1 MLQSPNVIR
10 WPCPI
15 IIFLED
21 IMKRKL
27 VLGIG
32 LLMVAAMLIACR
44 QKSSGIT
51 LTVWDFKY
59 QEENTGKVFRE
70 LDRMFMEQNP
80 GVTINHVAQPES
92 NYYQILMSAFSA
104 KNDVDVVMLHPDNRA
119 WNLVDFFEVLDQY
132 ISAERA
138 SYANAALKA
147 CSPSQ
152 DANRDTRMLPLTS
165 QGMGIYYNKLN
176 FAKAGLDPDK
186 VPSSWSDFITA
197 CEALKKAGIPPII
210 MGNSGG
216 TFSIEFTYRPILA
229 TLYGPDRIEGFK
241 NGTANFTDPEFRQA
255 TVMIK
260 ELFDKGYVNVENG
273 SITFFTEAIEVFKS
287 GKGGFFSG
295 LCSDIAH
302 WKDFGDALGYQN
314 VGYLSAP
321 LAQDAAYPNG
331 QVNQGAGIGLAVVN
345 YGKNKDLAVKYIKHY
360 TSGQGGKMFMDASG
374 AIVPNASI
382 PVDSSNAL
390 LGIILDKMNKYPVND
405 FMNLIPGGMV
415 SDFQNFMYLYFVSNE
430 IALDEYIS
438 QVQQLYKN
446 SR

>member
-1 MLQSPNVIR
+1 MKKKLMLV
-10 WPCPI
+10 
-15 IIFLED
+15 
-21 IMKRKL
+21 
-27 VLGIG
+27 VG
-32 LLMVAAMLIACR
+32 LLMVGTMFFACK
-44 QKSSGIT
+44 QKSGTT

-70 LDRMFMEQNP
+70 MDKLFMEQNP

-104 KNDVDVVMLHPDNRA
+104 KNTVDVVMLHPDNRA
-119 WNLVDFFEVLDQY
+119 WNLKDYLEVLDSK
-132 ISAERA
+132 ITAEKANYA
-138 SYANAALKA
+138 SAALKA
-147 CSPSQ
+147 CSPSN
-152 DANRDTRMLPLTS
+152 DPARDIRMLPLTS
-165 QGMGIYYNKLN
+165 QGMGIYYNKAN
-176 FAKAGLDPDK
+176 FAKAGLDPNK
-186 VPSSWSDFITA
+186 VPSSWNDFIAA
-197 CEALKKAGIPPII
+197 CEALKKAGIPPIM

-229 TLYGPDRIEGFK
+229 TLYGPDRIEGFR

-255 TVMIK
+255 TTMIK

-273 SITFFTEAIEVFKS
+273 SITFFTEAIEAFKA

-302 WKDFGDALGYQN
+302 WKDFGDALGYAN
-314 VGYLSAP
+314 VGYFSSP
-321 LAQDAAYPNG
+321 LAPDAAYPNG
-331 QVNQGAGIGLAVVN
+331 QVNQGAGIGFAAVN
-345 YGKNKDLAVKYIKHY
+345 YGKNKDLAIKYIKHY

-374 AIVPNASI
+374 AIVPNTSI

-390 LGIILDKMNKYPVND
+390 LGTILEKMGKYPVND

-415 SDFQNFMYLYFVSNE
+415 NDFQNFMYMFFVSNE
-430 IALDEYIS
+430 ISIDDYIK

-446 SR
+446 SL